1 MADNKYVLIGRALDS
16 TDLSDFPSEHRF
28 SLAATASWR
37 SQKPSDLLQQ
47 GESFHHLDRL
57 SLLLMTSV
65 TLQCPVGPHDDPG
78 LASAVLRACNISKV
92 GSVAVQCSQG
102 HWAAYPCG

>member
-1 MADNKYVLIGRALDS
+1 MADNKYILIGRSLDS
-16 TDLSDFPSEHRF
+16 TELANFPAKHKF
-28 SLAATASWR
+28 SLADTVAWR
-37 SQKPSDLLQQ
+37 STKPTDLLEEN
-47 GESFHHLDRL
+47 ESLHHLDRL

-78 LASAVLRACNISKV
+78 LASAVLCACSISKV